1 MMSMGTHI
9 FYFTAAALSRI
20 PINPWDVCIT
30 RDILYYYAQ
39 IDRLVELAG
48 ALVMEFSPL
57 IWEMILWA
65 RAAGNFF
72 FFKEMR
78 KISQKSCP
86 LPDIIKLFNGLE
98 IITVGSSCL
107 LSCPGWEVGLLRI

>member
-1 MMSMGTHI
+1 MMGMDTHI

-20 PINPWDVCIT
+20 PINPWDVCST

-65 RAAGNFF
+65 RAAGIFF
-72 FFKEMR
+72 FFLK
-78 KISQKSCP
+78 K
-86 LPDIIKLFNGLE
+86 
-98 IITVGSSCL
+98 
-107 LSCPGWEVGLLRI
+107 WEK